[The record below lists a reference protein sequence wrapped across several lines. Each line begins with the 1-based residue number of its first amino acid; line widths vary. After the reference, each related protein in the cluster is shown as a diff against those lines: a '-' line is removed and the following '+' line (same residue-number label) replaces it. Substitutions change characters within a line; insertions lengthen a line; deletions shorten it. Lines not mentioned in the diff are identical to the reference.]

1 MNLKSMKTFLALG
14 AGAAALS
21 VATGAFGAHALEG
34 KLSGT
39 LYRCLAKSHTIRNV
53 SQLRLNR
60 HWYLKRYNKMNL
72 KAAGWMMF
80 GGIVIFS
87 GSLLRVIINTNQT
100 IRRNHSYW
108 RCSLYRVMGHFIGTS
123 FKIKNKPQN
132 IRSKL
137 ASQGIMYRMR

>member
-34 KLSGT
+34 KLSEHYLDVWQKATQYEMYHSLGLIGIGILSGT
-39 LYRCLAKSHTIRNV
+39 T
-53 SQLRLNR
+53 
-60 HWYLKRYNKMNL
+60 KMNL

-87 GSLLRVIINTNQT
+87 GSLYVL
-100 IRRNHSYW
+100 
-108 RCSLYRVMGHFIGTS
+108 SLTQIKPLGAITPIGGVLFIASWVTLLAQAL
-123 FKIKNKPQN
+123 KIKK
-132 IRSKL
+132 
-137 ASQGIMYRMR
+137 

>member
-34 KLSGT
+34 KLSEHYIDVWQKATQYEMYHSLGLIGIGILSGT
-39 LYRCLAKSHTIRNV
+39 T
-53 SQLRLNR
+53 
-60 HWYLKRYNKMNL
+60 KMNL

-87 GSLLRVIINTNQT
+87 GSLYVL
-100 IRRNHSYW
+100 
-108 RCSLYRVMGHFIGTS
+108 SLTQIKPLGAITPIGGVLFIASWVTLLAQAL
-123 FKIKNKPQN
+123 KIKK
-132 IRSKL
+132 
-137 ASQGIMYRMR
+137 

>member
-34 KLSGT
+34 KLSEHYLDVWQKATQYEMYHSLGLIGIGILSGT
-39 LYRCLAKSHTIRNV
+39 T
-53 SQLRLNR
+53 
-60 HWYLKRYNKMNL
+60 KMNL

-87 GSLLRVIINTNQT
+87 GSLYVL
-100 IRRNHSYW
+100 
-108 RCSLYRVMGHFIGTS
+108 SLTQIKPLGAITPIGGVLFIASWVTLLVQAL
-123 FKIKNKPQN
+123 KIKK
-132 IRSKL
+132 
-137 ASQGIMYRMR
+137 

>member
-34 KLSGT
+34 KLSEHYLDVWQKATQYEMYHSLGLIGIGILSGT
-39 LYRCLAKSHTIRNV
+39 T
-53 SQLRLNR
+53 
-60 HWYLKRYNKMNL
+60 KMKL

-87 GSLLRVIINTNQT
+87 GSLYVLSLTQIKPLGAITPIGGVLFIASWVTLLVQT
-100 IRRNHSYW
+100 
-108 RCSLYRVMGHFIGTS
+108 L
-123 FKIKNKPQN
+123 KIKK
-132 IRSKL
+132 
-137 ASQGIMYRMR
+137 

>member
-34 KLSGT
+34 ELSEHYLDVWQKATQYEMYHSLGLIGIGILSGT
-39 LYRCLAKSHTIRNV
+39 T
-53 SQLRLNR
+53 
-60 HWYLKRYNKMNL
+60 KMNL

-87 GSLLRVIINTNQT
+87 GSLYVL
-100 IRRNHSYW
+100 
-108 RCSLYRVMGHFIGTS
+108 SLTQIKPLGAITPIGGVLFIASWVTLLVQAL
-123 FKIKNKPQN
+123 KIKK
-132 IRSKL
+132 
-137 ASQGIMYRMR
+137 